1 MKKNGNKLNIIK
13 NKYRVLKI
21 FILVV
26 LILLSI
32 IAPAICTDRD
42 FEKEEK
48 IGRKMAKRV
57 ERQYDLIEDS
67 ESLQRVQRIGEHL
80 RSISGIGQINY
91 QFNIIDRDGPN
102 AFAFPG
108 GFIYITAD
116 LFDYLHSDDELAA
129 VIAHEMGHVIHQH
142 SIKQMQDNRKMKL
155 VELFAI
161 LLTGDPAIGLL
172 GELTTIT
179 VLNNYRR
186 EYEEEADLTALELL
200 NKSPIYHPLGLL
212 TYFERVGSEYLLK
225 PTYNLGIF
233 KTHPDVEER
242 IEKVKQYLKE
252 NGITIN
258 RRLTTDY
265 LTVNGAYEEQANNLL
280 IARIFINDEEMFRFS
295 GKEEELICQKLK
307 EVVLK
312 FDQSLRLDLE
322 PYEII
327 LYSDEEQKCTLRI
340 GSEKI
345 VSLSREEVDFQGL
358 TATEVLEKA
367 KKRISKILW
376 QLKLELPIL
385 FLKK

>member
-1 MKKNGNKLNIIK
+1 MKKNGNKINIIK

-26 LILLSI
+26 FILLSI

-57 ERQYDLIEDS
+57 ERQYDLIEDR
-67 ESLQRVQRIGEHL
+67 ESLRRVQRIGEHL
-80 RSISGIGQINY
+80 RSISGIKQINY
-91 QFNIIDRDGPN
+91 QFNIIERDGPN

-116 LFDYLHSDDELAA
+116 LFDYIHSDDELAA

-161 LLTGDPAIGLL
+161 LLTGDPTIGLL

-200 NKSPIYHPLGLL
+200 NQSPDYHAVALL
-212 TYFERVGSEYLLK
+212 TYFERVGSEQLLK
-225 PTYNLGIF
+225 PNQNLGIF
-233 KTHPDVEER
+233 QTHPDLEER
-242 IEKVKQYLKE
+242 VKKVKQYLKE

-258 RRLTTDY
+258 RRLTTNY
-265 LTVNGAYEEQANNLL
+265 LTVNGAYKEQANNLL

-295 GKEEELICQKLK
+295 GKEEELICQKL
-307 EVVLK
+307 EEIVLK

-358 TATEVLEKA
+358 TATEVLEKSR
-367 KKRISKILW
+367 KRISEILW